1 MSKNI
6 QKVFLTV
13 LEYIP
18 ISLTIFFSVFIA
30 YKAQFTEMSTNSL
43 LGWILG
49 ILAGLAV
56 SILVDRFSKLKRIEN
71 QTNELTD
78 LLKNKEGKTSIK
90 EVLSTRRMLKPL
102 EDRLQSSK
110 EIIITGGSLFR
121 LSSEYVG
128 LFESLLKDGCN
139 IKLLMLNPESN
150 SAKLTA
156 ENIVYEIGDFES
168 YKNHINS
175 SLKNFG
181 KLKEKYPE
189 NLSIRTSD
197 FLPSFS
203 LFGIDVTKPN
213 GNIMVELYTHDV
225 PTRERPH
232 FNLLQQREPF
242 WFEFFHK
249 QFQKVWGKS
258 VEFIP

>member
-1 MSKNI
+1 MQGSISDSYTIVPQYKG
-6 QKVFLTV
+6 KYPLPTV
-13 LEYIP
+13 
-18 ISLTIFFSVFIA
+18 SFSYFDLKTES
-30 YKAQFTEMSTNSL
+30 YK
-43 LGWILG
+43 
-49 ILAGLAV
+49 
-56 SILVDRFSKLKRIEN
+56 
-71 QTNELTD
+71 
-78 LLKNKEGKTSIK
+78 
-90 EVLSTRRMLKPL
+90 
-102 EDRLQSSK
+102 RLSSK